1 MNFAVVILEK
11 SIICCVVTV
20 IFVRF
25 IPNLNSPSMPKGS
38 ISTKD
43 LNNKIYQLQVY
54 YSLKRM
60 NRNIVYFGTH

>member
-20 IFVRF
+20 IFVRV